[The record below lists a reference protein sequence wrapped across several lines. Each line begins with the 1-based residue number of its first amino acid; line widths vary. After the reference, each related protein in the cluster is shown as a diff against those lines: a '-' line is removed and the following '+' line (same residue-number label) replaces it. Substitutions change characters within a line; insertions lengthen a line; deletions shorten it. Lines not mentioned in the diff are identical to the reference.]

1 MSLLFDSTAVTAHDR
16 RLRRMED
23 AAAHRQIREATSL
36 RSRLSRSRRR
46 DSSMPRWQPVITA
59 SVDLRCLRPDGPQRL
74 GGIPSGGDAAGK
86 AIARPDTRDAA

>member
-23 AAAHRQIREATSL
+23 ATAHRQVREAATL

-46 DSSMPRWQPVITA
+46 DSRWQPVIIA
-59 SVDLRCLRPDGPQRL
+59 SVDLRCLRTDGPERPRE
-74 GGIPSGGDAAGK
+74 IPSAGDAAGK
-86 AIARPDTRDAA
+86 PIARPDTRDAA